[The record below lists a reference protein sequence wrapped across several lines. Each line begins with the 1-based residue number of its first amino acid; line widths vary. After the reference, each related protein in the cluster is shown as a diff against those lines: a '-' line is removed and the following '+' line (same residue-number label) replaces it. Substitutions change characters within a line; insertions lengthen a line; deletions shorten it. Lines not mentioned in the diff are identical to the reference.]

1 LHTERDSSKRRPLAV
16 TIIAILSIIVGIL
29 SIVGGLIP
37 LAFAAFIPEMSGALL
52 AAGAVLIAIGL
63 AYLFVSYGLL
73 KGKGWAWTVTMI
85 VSYIQIVTSIIAIAG
100 GNFFSI
106 GHLIISI
113 VIVYFL
119 YRPSAKAYFGKRPNA
134 YI

>member
-1 LHTERDSSKRRPLAV
+1 
-16 TIIAILSIIVGIL
+16 
-29 SIVGGLIP
+29 VGGLIP

-85 VSYIQIVTSIIAIAG
+85 VSYIQIITSIITIAG

-119 YRPSAKAYFGKRPNA
+119 YRPSTKAYFGKRPNA